1 MKKIIIIFASIF
13 VSLASFA
20 QGSFGIEVNVDPF
33 GTSANQSIFSTNGLK
48 LRYFL
53 IERLAV
59 RGTFNFSMNS
69 TTNYDYEYA
78 GSGKNVEYEGKGNVI
93 NFGVVPGIEYHLVKL
108 EKGAVYAGVECG
120 FAIQNASYK
129 ETNDDDDSS
138 LMLVVTGYDGNE
150 NRSNTTLNI
159 GIFTGVD
166 YYLTK
171 NLYVGAE
178 LGLRYNSTKDKDVVA
193 EFTNYGGQL
202 FEDVYEKHPKR
213 KRLGFV
219 PTFRFGWTF

>member
-13 VSLASFA
+13 VSFANFA

-33 GTSANQSIFSTNGLK
+33 ETGANQSILPTNGLK

-59 RGTFNFSMNS
+59 RGIFNFSINS
-69 TTNYDYEYA
+69 TTDYEY
-78 GSGKNVEYEGKGNVI
+78 KYMREWVEYEGKGIVT
-93 NFGVVPGIEYHLVKL
+93 NFGVVPGIEYHFVKF

-120 FAIQNASYK
+120 LAIQNASYK
-129 ETNDDDDSS
+129 ETNDDDDSNF
-138 LMLVVTGYDGNE
+138 MIVITEGDNNE
-150 NRSNTTLNI
+150 NRSNTILNI

-178 LGLRYNSTKDKDVVA
+178 LGLRYNSTKDKDVVI
-193 EFTNYGGQL
+193 EITDYYGQL

-213 KRLGFV
+213 ERLGFV
-219 PTFRFGWTF
+219 PTLRFGWTF